1 MLAESIMSNTIKPI
15 PAEVSNTYATK
26 APRIR
31 DGSDKNQRVELEIK
45 DQKANDSGEVVDKET
60 LEVRR
65 TFRDASQAYS
75 AYKRLKQQNVERNRK
90 NALIQ
95 KKLNNE
101 PPYSPKKLESMGQ
114 NWRSNRPTGFLS
126 ILISRIQPP
135 FVTVI
140 DAASTLTYSK
150 YPINSVDAEQ
160 KTKVF
165 REEITKT
172 IRGWSGN
179 NDLLAQ
185 IVHENTT
192 FGFTAMCWDDT
203 RDWKPEFLRQDY
215 TFFSIET
222 PQNVDATPIW
232 ARKRRYQIAELLPI
246 LEDAE
251 LSALAGWHIKNLVK
265 AINNARPAGRT
276 LDSDDDARRYEDWMR
291 EGSYGASY
299 ENDAKYVELGELLVK
314 EPTGKISRFL
324 FDDKT
329 GDEICSQ
336 LDRYNRM
343 SDCLALFAIEVGS
356 GSLMSSRGAG
366 RDLYNTHIAVDKAR
380 NLIIDNTY
388 LRGMLLLR
396 KTATAK
402 NGVAPLTVNH
412 PVAFISEGYEVVQ
425 QQMPADVEDFIRLDQ
440 FVSGLAEIQV
450 GTFLPS
456 SAMGIQTGDKTASEI
471 NRVAAIE
478 NQIREGI
485 LSRWAFQYSQAVQ
498 RMQRGICHPEHIR
511 AASEIKTLLD
521 VARIQNPAA
530 VWGKRDVVEAFFES
544 ELEVP
549 SFVVPFEI
557 PRHLDEDA
565 IDCCLRML
573 ERNLPPS
580 DILLMAYSPAQELLP
595 DMLAQDN
602 AILDLLIQRY
612 MGNPS
617 INQAELM
624 KLDWS
629 RKVGQEIANSVL
641 VPPDMIQANAIE
653 ATRQQVIELQSIMA
667 GQEVPVS
674 PRDDDDIHLQTLTQ
688 KLMPVIV
695 NAPEGSLPPEMVQPF
710 TRALQHY
717 MTHLQ
722 QAEGKG
728 MDKKK
733 LQLFKEGLK
742 MAYDKLTAGMNVP
755 PVDQVIPAVAGAGGG
770 GRGGG
775 GRRPSVAQA
784 NMAGEAL
791 AASSPSQLGEINQVA
806 APGKPPTAA

>member
-1 MLAESIMSNTIKPI
+1 MLDRPMKEKPLSPQITNTF
-15 PAEVSNTYATK
+15 ATK
-26 APRIR
+26 APRLR
-31 DGSDKNQRVELEIK
+31 DGTDKDQRVNLQPSENSTSS
-45 DQKANDSGEVVDKET
+45 DEVVNPDT
-60 LEVRR
+60 LAVKR
-65 TFRDASQAYS
+65 TFRDARQAHS
-75 AYKRLKQQNVERNRK
+75 AYRRLKQQNVERNRK

-135 FVTVI
+135 FRMVI
-140 DAASTLTYSK
+140 EGASTLTYSK
-150 YPINSVDAEQ
+150 YPLTSVDSEQ

-172 IRGWSGN
+172 IRGWAGH
-179 NDLLAQ
+179 NDLIAQ
-185 IVHENTT
+185 VVHENTT
-192 FGFTAMCWDDT
+192 FGFTGLCWDDV

-222 PQNVDATPIW
+222 PQQVDQTPIW

-246 LEDAE
+246 LEDPE
-251 LSALAGWHIKNLVK
+251 MSALAGWNIKNLVK
-265 AINNARPAGRT
+265 AINNAKPAGRT

-299 ENDAKYVELGELLVK
+299 ENDAKYVELGELCVR
-314 EPTGKISRFL
+314 EPHGKISRFL
-324 FDDKT
+324 FEDQS
-329 GDEICSQ
+329 GNEICTQ
-336 LDRYNRM
+336 LDRYSKM

-380 NLIIDNTY
+380 NLIVDNVY
-388 LRGMLLLR
+388 LKGMLLLR
-396 KTATAK
+396 KGPTAK
-402 NGVAPLTVNH
+402 QGVAPLTVNH
-412 PVAFISEGYEVVQ
+412 PVAFVTEGYEVIPQ
-425 QQMPADVEDFIRLDQ
+425 NMPADIDDFIKLDQ
-440 FVSGLAEIQV
+440 FVSGMAEIQV

-485 LSRWAFQYSQAVQ
+485 LARWVFQYSQAVE
-498 RMQRGICHPEHIR
+498 RMQRGICHPEHLR
-511 AASEIKTLLD
+511 AASELKTLLD
-521 VARIQNPAA
+521 FARLQNAEA
-530 VWGKRDVVEAFFES
+530 VWAKREVVEAFNDAGMQ
-544 ELEVP
+544 LP
-549 SFVVPFEI
+549 SFMVQYDVPN
-557 PRHLDEDA
+557 HLDEEA

-580 DILLMAYSPAQELLP
+580 DILLMAFSPAQELLP

-612 MGNPS
+612 QGNPN
-617 INQAELM
+617 INQMELM

-641 VPPDMIQANAIE
+641 LPPDMVQANQIE
-653 ATRQQVIELQSIMA
+653 ATRQQVIELQSILA

-674 PRDDDDIHLQTLTQ
+674 PRDDDDIHLATLTE
-688 KLMPVIV
+688 KLMPVIA
-695 NAPEGSLPPEMVQPF
+695 NAPEGSLPPEMLEPF
-710 TRALQHY
+710 QRALEHY
-717 MTHLQ
+717 MGHLTQ
-722 QAEGKG
+722 GEGKG
-728 MDKKK
+728 MDKQKI
-733 LQLFKEGLK
+733 QMYQEGLK
-742 MAYDKLTAGMNVP
+742 LAYEKLTAGQSMP
-755 PVDQVIPAVAGAGGG
+755 PASDLMPAAAAPGVG
-770 GRGGG
+770 GGG

-784 NMAGEAL
+784 EMMGESVAEV
-791 AASSPSQLGEINQVA
+791 APSQFQTIGAIA
-806 APGKPPTAA
+806 APPKPPTAA

>member
-1 MLAESIMSNTIKPI
+1 MAKSKPL
-15 PAEVSNTYATK
+15 PAIVTNTYANK

-31 DGSDKNQRVELEIK
+31 DGSDKDQRVSLGERETG
-45 DQKANDSGEVVDKET
+45 QTDSQDIVDPKN
-60 LEVRR
+60 LKVRR
-65 TFRDASQAYS
+65 TFRDSAQAHA
-75 AYKRLKQQNVERNRK
+75 AYRRLKQQNVERNRK

-126 ILISRIQPP
+126 ILVSRIQPP
-135 FVTVI
+135 FRQVI
-140 DAASTLTYSK
+140 DGAATLTYSK
-150 YPINSVDAEQ
+150 FPINSVDSEQ

-172 IRGWSGN
+172 IRGWAGH
-179 NDLLAQ
+179 NDFLAQ
-185 IVHENTT
+185 IVHENTV
-192 FGFTAMCWDDT
+192 FGFTACTWDDT

-222 PQNVDATPIW
+222 SQQTDATPIW

-246 LEDAE
+246 LEDPE
-251 LSALAGWHIKNLVK
+251 TSALAGWHIKNLVK

-276 LDSDDDARRYEDWMR
+276 LDSDDDARRVEDWMR

-314 EPTGKISRFL
+314 EPSGKISRYL
-324 FDDKT
+324 FSDQS
-329 GDEICSQ
+329 GEEICTQ
-336 LDRYNRM
+336 LDRYNKM

-380 NLIIDNTY
+380 NLIIDNSY

-396 KTATAK
+396 KGPTAK
-402 NGVAPLTVNH
+402 QGVAPLTVNH
-412 PVAFISEGYEVVQ
+412 PVAFVSEGYEVLQ
-425 QQMPADVEDFIRLDQ
+425 QQMPADVEDFIKLDQ

-478 NQIREGI
+478 NQIRQGI
-485 LSRWAFQYSQAVQ
+485 LARWAYQYSQAVQ
-498 RMQRGICHPEHIR
+498 RMQRGICHPEHL
-511 AASEIKTLLD
+511 ATAGELKTLLD
-521 VARIQNPAA
+521 IAKLQNPNA
-530 VWGKRDVVEAFFES
+530 VWAKREVVEAFQEAG
-544 ELEVP
+544 LDLP
-549 SFVVPFEI
+549 SFMVPFAI
-557 PRHLDEDA
+557 PRHLDEEA
-565 IDCCLRML
+565 VDCCLRML
-573 ERNLPPS
+573 DRNLPPT
-580 DILLMAYSPAQELLP
+580 DILLMAFSPAQELLP
-595 DMLAQDN
+595 DMLSQDN

-617 INQAELM
+617 IDQAELI

-641 VPPDMIQANAIE
+641 LPPDMVQANQIE
-653 ATRQQVIELQSIMA
+653 QTRQQVIELQSILA

-674 PRDDDDIHLQTLTQ
+674 PRDDDDIHLETLTQ
-688 KLMPVIV
+688 KLMPVIANV
-695 NAPEGSLPPEMVQPF
+695 PEGSLPAELVDPF

-717 MTHLQ
+717 ATHIGQ
-722 QAEGKG
+722 GEAKG
-728 MDKKK
+728 VPKDKIAMYK
-733 LQLFKEGLK
+733 QGLK
-742 MAYDKLTAGMNVP
+742 LAYDKLTAGLNAP
-755 PVDQVIPAVAGAGGG
+755 PVDQVVPAIAGGAGGG
-770 GRGGG
+770 GRPSVGK
-775 GRRPSVAQA
+775 RPSVAQA
-784 NMAGEAL
+784 EMMGEAL
-791 AASSPSQLGEINQVA
+791 AESIPSQGATINQIA
-806 APGKPPTAA
+806 APSKPPTAG